1 MSDIIERCQTGIK
14 GFDALCQGGFV
25 RNSVNVLVGGPGS
38 GKSTFLMQFLFNGA
52 TKFNENGLYCSF
64 EPDIVETLKDAQSF
78 GWDLAKLDQENKVK
92 FMKFSPHTSIEDLK
106 SELLKTI
113 STYNI
118 RRICFDPVSVLTLNS
133 DNQGKIREIIFDIAS
148 LMKRLRVTT
157 LLADETIQS
166 TNLYSEKSTWSET
179 DILKFLADGIILFY
193 EAGISGISDR
203 AIQIS
208 KMRRT
213 LHIRNP
219 VGMRIDTNGINVVP
233 AG

>member
-1 MSDIIERCQTGIK
+1 
-14 GFDALCQGGFV
+14 
-25 RNSVNVLVGGPGS
+25 
-38 GKSTFLMQFLFNGA
+38 
-52 TKFNENGLYCSF
+52 LYCSF